1 MVRIGFLLNH
11 DAAHQVMH
19 CVPIAFELARRN
31 PELSVVIISTTTV
44 EADAIA
50 GIAAD
55 YPDASC
61 EIRLAEPPASASL
74 FDKLTGHALLVKRLG
89 VLWRHRALF
98 RSLDVLVVPDKPS
111 LILKRFLGARCPL
124 MINTFHGAGDRAGG
138 YQGVAGFDFHLLP
151 GRKYE
156 ARMLSEGMVDPDRY
170 AIAGYVKFDCIR
182 NTPRP
187 RVFSNDRPTVLYA
200 PHFNPKFS
208 SWYGWGGAILDYFVN
223 NPDYNLI
230 FAPHVLMYRRSWH
243 VCTEGS
249 LPRRTPP
256 IPDALRHAPNI
267 LVDPGSIASI
277 DMTYTRA
284 ADIYLGDVSSLV
296 YEFLIEPR
304 PCVFFNPSKANW
316 RNNDNFCFWST
327 GEVLESVNDLP
338 AALAR
343 IRSDPQ
349 RYRPEQERA
358 FAEAFDLTDT
368 PSSVRAADAITTF
381 LANEGRLQRSA
392 KVPPGNPPREDP

>member
-1 MVRIGFLLNH
+1 MTRIGFLLNH

-19 CVPIAFELARRN
+19 CIPTAYELARRN
-31 PELSVVIISTTTV
+31 PEISVVIISTTEEEK
-44 EADAIA
+44 EAVA

-55 YPDASC
+55 YPDANC
-61 EIRLAEPPASASL
+61 EIVMAEPPGYASL
-74 FDKLTGHALLVKRLG
+74 FDKLTGHALLAKRFG

-98 RSLDVLVVPDKPS
+98 SSFDALVAPDKTS
-111 LILKRFLGARCPL
+111 LVLKRWLGAECPL

-138 YQGVAGFDFHLLP
+138 YQGVKGFDFHLLP

-156 ARMLSEGMVDPDRY
+156 QRMLAEGMVDPDRY
-170 AIAGYVKFDCIR
+170 TVAGYVKFDCIR

-187 RVFSNDRPTVLYA
+187 KLFANDRPTVLYA
-200 PHFNPKFS
+200 PHFNSKLS
-208 SWYGWGGAILDYFVN
+208 SWYDWGESILDYFVQ

-230 FAPHVLMYRRSWH
+230 FAPHVLLYQRRWH
-243 VCTEGS
+243 ISTEGG
-249 LPRRTPP
+249 LPRRTPA
-256 IPDALRHAPNI
+256 IPDFARRASNI

-304 PCVFFNPSKANW
+304 PCIFFNRSKADW
-316 RNNDNFCFWST
+316 RDNENYAFWST
-327 GEVLESVNDLP
+327 GEVLESVSDLP

-343 IRSDPQ
+343 TQSDPTH
-349 RYRPEQERA
+349 YRAEQERA
-358 FAEAFDLTDT
+358 FGEAFDLTDT
-368 PSSVRAADAITTF
+368 PSSVRAADAITGF
-381 LANEGRLQRSA
+381 LGL
-392 KVPPGNPPREDP
+392 

>member
-1 MVRIGFLLNH
+1 MIRIGFLLNH

-19 CVPIAFELARRN
+19 CIPTAFELARRN
-31 PELSVVIISTTTV
+31 PEISVVILSTTDE
-44 EADAIA
+44 EAEAVA

-61 EIRLAEPPASASL
+61 EIKIVEPPAYSII
-74 FDKLTGHALLVKRLG
+74 FDRLTGHALLAKRFG
-89 VLWRHRALF
+89 VLWRYRDLF
-98 RSLDVLVVPDKPS
+98 RSFDALVAPDKTS
-111 LILKRFLGARCPL
+111 LVLKRWLGSECPL

-138 YQGVAGFDFHLLP
+138 YQGVKDFDYHLLP

-156 ARMLSEGMVDPDRY
+156 ERMLAEGMVDSDRY
-170 AIAGYVKFDCIR
+170 TVAGYVKFDCIR

-187 RVFSNDRPTVLYA
+187 KLFSNDRPTVLYA
-200 PHFNPKFS
+200 PHFNSKLS
-208 SWYGWGGAILDYFVN
+208 SWYDWGGDILDYFIN
-223 NPDYNLI
+223 NPEYNLI
-230 FAPHVLMYRRSWH
+230 FAPHVLLYQRRWH
-243 VCTEGS
+243 ISTEGG
-249 LPRRTPP
+249 LPRRTPA
-256 IPDALRHAPNI
+256 IPDAARKAPNI

-304 PCVFFNPSKANW
+304 PCIFFNRSKANW
-316 RNNDNFCFWST
+316 RDNENYRFWST
-327 GEVLESVNDLP
+327 GEVLDSVGDLP

-343 IRSDPQ
+343 TRSDPMH
-349 RYRPEQERA
+349 YRAEQESA

-368 PSSVRAADAITTF
+368 PSSIRAADAITGF
-381 LANEGRLQRSA
+381 LVTEGKLAANTNSS
-392 KVPPGNPPREDP
+392 